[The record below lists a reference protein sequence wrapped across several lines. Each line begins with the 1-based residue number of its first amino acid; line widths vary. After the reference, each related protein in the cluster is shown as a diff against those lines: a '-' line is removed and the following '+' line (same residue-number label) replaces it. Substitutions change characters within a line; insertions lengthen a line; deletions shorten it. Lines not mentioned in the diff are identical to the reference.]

1 MKTLTSIVLL
11 TIPLLAMG
19 ENLFQEGSI
28 WHVRYTGTHRPDPVY
43 TDTEFRAEG
52 DTTIN
57 GSEALKISSAIIGN
71 GAPATPAVYV
81 KSENGRILFWD
92 KNTRDWYLMYDFNLK
107 EGDGCTV
114 YSIPLN
120 DNIKSPEPT
129 YVKCIQT
136 GPNPYYG
143 NIPQIALHEF
153 TDSSLSNY
161 IGEGEWLV
169 GIGSTKGVIE
179 NNRFEIL
186 DGRTSHLTHASYY
199 DNIICQ
205 YAPSGII
212 FLNDQSIQVSV
223 NGKTLQFPQ
232 SGSNTISV
240 FSSAGILLDNI
251 DISSGECRIS
261 LPDKGIYII
270 SDGPHNI
277 KLKL

>member
-1 MKTLTSIVLL
+1 
-11 TIPLLAMG
+11 
-19 ENLFQEGSI
+19 
-28 WHVRYTGTHRPDPVY
+28 
-43 TDTEFRAEG
+43 
-52 DTTIN
+52 
-57 GSEALKISSAIIGN
+57 
-71 GAPATPAVYV
+71 
-81 KSENGRILFWD
+81 
-92 KNTRDWYLMYDFNLK
+92 MYDFNLK

-136 GPNPYYG
+136 GLNPYYG

-205 YAPSGII
+205 YAPSSIN
-212 FLNDQSIQVSV
+212 FLDNQSIQVSV
-223 NGKTLQFPQ
+223 NGKTLQIPKC
-232 SGSNTISV
+232 SDSIISV
-240 FSSAGILLDNI
+240 FTLEGILLENT
-251 DISSGECRIS
+251 DISCGECQIT
-261 LPDKGIYII
+261 LPHKGTYII
-270 SDGPHNI
+270 SNGSYNI
-277 KLKL
+277 KISL